1 MIAVLEPKKI
11 KSATAS
17 TLGSGIWFGFQF
29 RKPKFLNFP
38 RPTESETVGI
48 VRRCIF
54 ITLPVMA
61 MDTKKLFSGCCFWLL
76 PRGSYEPHM
85 ELSGSWWWGGLALG
99 GPQWHGTLRFLVL
112 TWFMATPFHDLSS
125 DTSLG
130 FPEHQSVSSDFFP
143 EDCNSRLDLFSYC
156 HLILLMPNEAWARD
170 GKWWMRQHST
180 SPRERVYESGC
191 HLCKMGNETLQ
202 LSILVVPRTCAGW
215 QLGRGLN
222 HRRPLFNGEMER
234 WRNPADFHDAE
245 DDGL

>member
-1 MIAVLEPKKI
+1 MNLTWNSVALDGEED
-11 KSATAS
+11 
-17 TLGSGIWFGFQF
+17 LH
-29 RKPKFLNFP
+29 
-38 RPTESETVGI
+38 VG
-48 VRRCIF
+48 
-54 ITLPVMA
+54 
-61 MDTKKLFSGCCFWLL
+61 D
-76 PRGSYEPHM
+76 PH
-85 ELSGSWWWGGLALG
+85 
-99 GPQWHGTLRFLVL
+99 WHGTLRFLAF

-143 EDCNSRLDLFSYC
+143 EDCNSWLDLFSYC

-170 GKWWMRQHST
+170 GKWWMRQHFT

-222 HRRPLFNGEMER
+222 HRRPLVFNGEMER
-234 WRNPADFHDAE
+234 WMRDGEIDHVSHFPLFE
-245 DDGL
+245 DPVLLRC